1 MAVIYS
7 FNSFIAPRN
16 AKTKILH
23 YGMCLQ
29 ITIHRIFIASE
40 VLCLFI
46 VGVNNETIYE
56 NIK

>member
-16 AKTKILH
+16 AKNKNMELWYVSTN
-23 YGMCLQ
+23 YN
-29 ITIHRIFIASE
+29 TPFIASE

-56 NIK
+56 DIR